1 MSATKP
7 RRLRIR
13 TYQVGF
19 GDCFLLSF
27 EYASAAAPADE
38 KRKRDRHVLIDFGST
53 KSPPDAPPNLML
65 RVAKQIAED
74 CDNKL
79 TGVVATHRHKDH
91 ISGFAGNTKRNGP
104 GDIIRALAPDVVI
117 QPWTEDP
124 AAPTDARAPKSVRA
138 VARSL
143 RDMNGFAAAAV
154 DSLRHLKHDA
164 DKADVEQI
172 AFIGD
177 DNIANRKAID
187 NLIRMG
193 GGGGAKAHYVKAGD
207 RTALDRLLP
216 GVKVHVLGPP
226 TAAVWDR
233 IQNQRSKDPAEFWHL
248 NARAAAISPE
258 RPAPLFKRAAT
269 LRNPIHS
276 RWFRKQ
282 LREIRSEATL
292 AIVRMLDDA
301 MNNTSLIL
309 LFEIGDAC
317 ILFPG
322 DAQIENWEYAL
333 SQKKSLAL
341 LKRVTVYKVGHH
353 GSLNATP
360 KSMWKLFANKGKKRL
375 TSLLSTLEDV
385 HGEPKR
391 KTEVPRATLVA
402 ELKEKTQLVSTQD
415 FPAGVLRRETM
426 IDFG

>member
-1 MSATKP
+1 MPASKP
-7 RRLRIR
+7 LRLRIR

-27 EYASAAAPADE
+27 EYAAADADAAE

-53 KSPPDAPPNLML
+53 KSPPDAPPGLML

-74 CDNKL
+74 CGGKL
-79 TGVVATHRHKDH
+79 SAVVATHRHKDH
-91 ISGFAGNTKRNGP
+91 ISGFAGNAKRNGP
-104 GDIIRALAPDVVI
+104 GDIVRGLGPDAVI

-124 AAPTDARAPKSVRA
+124 SAPPDARAPRAVRA
-138 VARSL
+138 VKRSL
-143 RDMNGFAAAAV
+143 RDMSRFAAAAV
-154 DSLRHLKHDA
+154 GSLRHLRRDA
-164 DKADVEQI
+164 SAADAEQI

-177 DNIANRKAID
+177 DNIANRKAIE

-193 GGGGAKAHYVKAGD
+193 RRRGAKAHYVKAGD
-207 RTALDRLLP
+207 RTRLDRLLP

-226 TAAVWDR
+226 TAAAWEK
-233 IQNQRSKDPAEFWHL
+233 IQSQRSKDPAEFWHL
-248 NARAAAISPE
+248 NARAAAVTPE
-258 RPAPLFKRAAT
+258 RPPPLFARRAT
-269 LRNPIHS
+269 LRNPIHA

-282 LREIRSEATL
+282 LRAIRAETSL

-309 LFEIGDAC
+309 LFEVGGAC

-322 DAQIENWEYAL
+322 DAQLENWQYAL
-333 SQKKSLAL
+333 SSKRARAL

-360 KSMWKLFANKGKKRL
+360 KSLWKLFANKGKARM

-385 HGEPKR
+385 HGERKR
-391 KTEVPRATLVA
+391 KTEVPRRTLVT
-402 ELKEKTQLVSTQD
+402 ELRAKSRLVSTQD
-415 FPAGVLRRETM
+415 FRAGVLRRETV
-426 IDFG
+426 IAFR